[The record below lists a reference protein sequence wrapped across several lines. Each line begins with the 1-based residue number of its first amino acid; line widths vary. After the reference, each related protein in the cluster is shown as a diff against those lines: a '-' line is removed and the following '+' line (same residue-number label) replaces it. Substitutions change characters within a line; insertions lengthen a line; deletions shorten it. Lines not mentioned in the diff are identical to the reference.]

1 HKLKEEILI
10 EKLLRAELIVMEYLW
25 KKDTLMPKKEIVKE
39 IKQIY
44 GWHKSTIKILLKR
57 LVDKRYLAR
66 YIINFQSY
74 YKIIIDSKEYY
85 TFKKKVLKSSKSIKI
100 MHSLTTI
107 HKNVSKE
114 KLDLLDEYYRNLKE

>member
-1 HKLKEEILI
+1 MKEEILI

-57 LVDKRYLAR
+57 LVAKRYLAR
-66 YIINFQSY
+66 YIINFQSH
-74 YKIIIDSKEYY
+74 YKIIDSKEYY

-100 MHSLTTI
+100 MRSLTTT

>member
-1 HKLKEEILI
+1 MKEEILI

-25 KKDTLMPKKEIVKE
+25 KKDYLIPKKEIVKE
-39 IKQIY
+39 MRQVY

-57 LVDKRYLAR
+57 LVDKGYLAR
-66 YIINFQSY
+66 DIIKFQSH
-74 YKIIIDSKEYY
+74 YKIIDSKEYY

-100 MHSLTTI
+100 MRSLTTT

>member
-1 HKLKEEILI
+1 MKEEILI

-74 YKIIIDSKEYY
+74 YKMIIDSKEYY

>member
-1 HKLKEEILI
+1 MKEEILI

-85 TFKKKVLKSSKSIKI
+85 TFKKKILKSRKSIKI

-114 KLDLLDEYYRNLKE
+114 HLDQ

>member
-1 HKLKEEILI
+1 MKEEILI

-114 KLDLLDEYYRNLKE
+114 KLDILDEYYRNLKE

>member
-1 HKLKEEILI
+1 LKEEILI

>member
-1 HKLKEEILI
+1 MKEEILI
-10 EKLLRAELIVMEYLW
+10 EKLLRVELIVMEYLW
-25 KKDTLMPKKEIVKE
+25 KKDTLMPKKKIVKE

-66 YIINFQSY
+66 YITNFPSY
-74 YKIIIDSKEYY
+74 YKIIIDNKEYY

>member
-1 HKLKEEILI
+1 MKEEILV

-57 LVDKRYLAR
+57 LVAKRYLAR
-66 YIINFQSY
+66 YIINSQSH
-74 YKIIIDSKEYY
+74 YKIIDSKEYY

-100 MHSLTTI
+100 MRSLTTT

>member
-1 HKLKEEILI
+1 MKEEILI

>member
-1 HKLKEEILI
+1 MKEEILV

-25 KKDTLMPKKEIVKE
+25 KKDSLVTKKEIVKE
-39 IKQIY
+39 MRQVY
-44 GWHKSTIKILLKR
+44 RWHKSTIKILLKR

-74 YKIIIDSKEYY
+74 YKIIIDNKEYY

>member
-1 HKLKEEILI
+1 MKEEILI

-25 KKDTLMPKKEIVKE
+25 KKDTLVPKKEIVKE

-66 YIINFQSY
+66 YIIKFQSH
-74 YKIIIDSKEYY
+74 YKIIIENKENY

-100 MHSLTTI
+100 MRSLTTT

>member
-1 HKLKEEILI
+1 MKEEILI
-10 EKLLRAELIVMEYLW
+10 EKLLRAELIVMEYLC

-57 LVDKRYLAR
+57 LVGKRYLAR
-66 YIINFQSY
+66 YIINFQY
-74 YKIIIDSKEYY
+74 HYKIIIDSKEYY

-100 MHSLTTI
+100 MRSLTTT

>member
-1 HKLKEEILI
+1 MKEEILI

-57 LVDKRYLAR
+57 LVAKRYLAR
-66 YIINFQSY
+66 YIISSQSH
-74 YKIIIDSKEYY
+74 YKIIDSKEYY
-85 TFKKKVLKSSKSIKI
+85 TFKKKVLKSSK
-100 MHSLTTI
+100 
-107 HKNVSKE
+107 
-114 KLDLLDEYYRNLKE
+114 

>member
-1 HKLKEEILI
+1 MKEEILI
-10 EKLLRAELIVMEYLW
+10 EKLLRAELIVMEYLC

-44 GWHKSTIKILLKR
+44 GCHKSTIKILLKR
-57 LVDKRYLAR
+57 LVAKRYLAR
-66 YIINFQSY
+66 YIINFQY
-74 YKIIIDSKEYY
+74 HYKIIIDNKEYY

-100 MHSLTTI
+100 MRSLTTT

>member
-1 HKLKEEILI
+1 MKEEILI
-10 EKLLRAELIVMEYLW
+10 EKLLRAELIVMEYLC

-57 LVDKRYLAR
+57 LVAKRYLAR
-66 YIINFQSY
+66 YIINFQY
-74 YKIIIDSKEYY
+74 HYKIIIDNKEYY
-85 TFKKKVLKSSKSIKI
+85 TFKKKVLKSGKSIKI
-100 MHSLTTI
+100 MRSLTTT

>member
-1 HKLKEEILI
+1 MKEEILI

-57 LVDKRYLAR
+57 LVNKRYLAR
-66 YIINFQSY
+66 YIINFQSH
-74 YKIIIDSKEYY
+74 YKIIDSKEYY

-100 MHSLTTI
+100 MRSLTTT

>member
-1 HKLKEEILI
+1 MKEEILV

-25 KKDTLMPKKEIVKE
+25 KKDTLMPKKKIVKE

-74 YKIIIDSKEYY
+74 YKIIIDNKEYY